1 MNNLHIV
8 TVATES
14 KYYFPYLV
22 ESCKRNGSTLV
33 VLGYGD
39 EWKGYN
45 YKFKLIIE
53 YLRKLPD
60 NDIVCFVDGYDVLCI
75 KELNQLPSTFID
87 LKTKHNCKIIVGYDN
102 VDNMLL
108 KLFNR
113 FTFGTCKNSYI
124 NSGTYIGYVKD
135 VLEII
140 QKVYNLNTE
149 NKADDQVLLTKYCT
163 LNPNDIY
170 IDVDGE
176 IFLTLIRKGDL
187 SNYVE
192 IKNSEIFYNNHRP
205 FFIHAA
211 GGMSHLDSII
221 PEIGYE
227 YNDNVKDQLFS
238 VYYKKFLYYFKIHL
252 VNIFIA
258 IAIIIL
264 VYLFFIYKKKNYKYL
279 NTFTD
284 ILYFI

>member
-1 MNNLHIV
+1 MNDLHIV

-22 ESCKRNGSTLV
+22 ESCKKNGKNLEI
-33 VLGYGD
+33 LGFD
-39 EWKGYN
+39 TEWKGYN

-53 YLRKLPD
+53 YLRKLQE

-75 KELNQLPSTFID
+75 KELNQLPYTFID
-87 LKTKHNCKIIVGYDN
+87 LKTKHKCKIIVGYDN

-135 VLEII
+135 ILEII
-140 QKVYNLNTE
+140 QKVYNLNRD

-192 IKNSEIFYNNHRP
+192 IKNGEIFYNNHRP

-221 PEIGYE
+221 TRLGYE
-227 YNDNVKDQLFS
+227 YNDNIKDQLLS
-238 VYYKKFLYYFKIHL
+238 VYYKKFLYYLKLNLIY
-252 VNIFIA
+252 IFIT

-264 VYLFFIYKKKNYKYL
+264 VYIIIIYKKKIYKYL
-279 NTFTD
+279 NS
-284 ILYFI
+284 